1 METNI
6 LFSWLDCSIVGCI
19 GKLSIMK
26 KVAIIGTV
34 GIPAKYGGFETL
46 TNHLTKQLNTE
57 FEFTVYCS
65 KNAYSEE
72 ERVSEF
78 QGARLVYLPLSANGI
93 QSVIYD
99 IFSIFHALFYADT
112 LLILGVSGSIILPF
126 VKWFTRKKIII
137 NIDGLEWRRNKWN
150 SLASRFLKFS
160 EQIAVHFSHAV
171 VTDNQAIKNYVL
183 NEYQSVSHLIEY
195 GGDHVVR
202 KQGNSMRSSNH
213 NFSCAPYAFKV
224 ARIEP
229 ENNVDL
235 ILQAFAKTKQRLVI
249 VGNWNNSAYG
259 RKLKK
264 HYETLEN
271 LYLLDPIYNQ
281 EELDD
286 LRQGCQVYVH
296 GHSAGG
302 TNPSLVESMSLALPI
317 LSFDVIYNRETTENK
332 ALYFKN
338 EEDLV
343 NKILSLNPNELNQNG
358 KQMLQI
364 AQRRYTWNIITEKY
378 KNLVYM
384 VDSQTQKRTAF
395 DLKEL
400 INKIEISTGR
410 LSQSSFTHVFKK

>member
-1 METNI
+1 M
-6 LFSWLDCSIVGCI
+6 
-19 GKLSIMK
+19 
-26 KVAIIGTV
+26 
-34 GIPAKYGGFETL
+34 
-46 TNHLTKQLNTE
+46 
-57 FEFTVYCS
+57 
-65 KNAYSEE
+65 
-72 ERVSEF
+72 
-78 QGARLVYLPLSANGI
+78 
-93 QSVIYD
+93 
-99 IFSIFHALFYADT
+99 
-112 LLILGVSGSIILPF
+112 
-126 VKWFTRKKIII
+126 
-137 NIDGLEWRRNKWN
+137 
-150 SLASRFLKFS
+150 
-160 EQIAVHFSHAV
+160 
-171 VTDNQAIKNYVL
+171 
-183 NEYQSVSHLIEY
+183 
-195 GGDHVVR
+195 
-202 KQGNSMRSSNH
+202 
-213 NFSCAPYAFKV
+213 
-224 ARIEP
+224 
-229 ENNVDL
+229 
-235 ILQAFAKTKQRLVI
+235 
-249 VGNWNNSAYG
+249 
-259 RKLKK
+259 
-264 HYETLEN
+264 
-271 LYLLDPIYNQ
+271 
-281 EELDD
+281 DD